1 MLSQNEYKKLY
12 TDYQAIFVP
21 VFLIIIIL
29 KKEKYWLLFCK
40 IYRTL
45 IPFYILFML
54 YLMFFGFGR
63 SSYDFNIVRLVPVV
77 STAGFIRETIQWKTI
92 VINVFGNIIMF
103 IPFGFLGIVFKKLNS
118 FKRLIINFLSVII
131 IIESFQYFTRLGVF
145 DIDDIILN
153 TIGVAIGFGIYKW
166 LTKTIIDR
174 DF

>member
-1 MLSQNEYKKLY
+1 M
-12 TDYQAIFVP
+12 
-21 VFLIIIIL
+21 
-29 KKEKYWLLFCK
+29 LFCRFYK
-40 IYRTL
+40 VL

-63 SSYDFNIVRLVPVV
+63 SPYDFNIVRLVPMV

-103 IPFGFLGIVFKKLNS
+103 IPFGFLGILIPDLEHFRKLM
-118 FKRLIINFLSVII
+118 FNFISAII

-153 TIGVAIGFGIYKW
+153 TIGVAIGFWIYRW
-166 LTKTIIDR
+166 LNIKFIGK

>member
-21 VFLIIIIL
+21 DFSNLLIL
-29 KKEKYWLLFCK
+29 KKENCLLLFCK
-40 IYRTL
+40 IYRIL

-63 SSYDFNIVRLVPVV
+63 TPYDFNIVRLVPMV
-77 STAGFIRETIQWKTI
+77 STASFIRETIQWKTI
-92 VINVFGNIIMF
+92 FTNVFGNIIMF
-103 IPFGFLGIVFKKLNS
+103 IPFGFLGIVFKKLSS
-118 FKRLIINFLSVII
+118 FKRLIINFLSAII
-131 IIESFQYFTRLGVF
+131 IIESLQYFTRLGVF

-153 TIGVAIGFGIYKW
+153 TIGVAIGFGIYKR
-166 LTKTIIDR
+166 LNKTIIDR